1 MNKTKNSTQKTTN
14 HVARCAKEKHEL
26 HKERRQFLRNVLLI
40 AITNIFSTMTT
51 LLTTWLLMK

>member
-1 MNKTKNSTQKTTN
+1 MTKTKKPTQKTTN
-14 HVARCAKEKHEL
+14 RAACCTKEKHEL

-40 AITNIFSTMTT
+40 AITNIFSTVTT